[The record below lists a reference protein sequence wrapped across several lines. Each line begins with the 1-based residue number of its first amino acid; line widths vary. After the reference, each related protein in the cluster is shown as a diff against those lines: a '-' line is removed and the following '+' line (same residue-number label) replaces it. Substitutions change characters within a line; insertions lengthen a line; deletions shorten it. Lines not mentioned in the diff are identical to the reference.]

1 VSTTANASH
10 LLLELLQRARDGGGE
25 GWMGFAAS
33 MVLWRGTAVARE
45 STRARAVKERDKDRA
60 SENRGPRRRE
70 RERDRE
76 REGGRGRARI

>member
-1 VSTTANASH
+1 
-10 LLLELLQRARDGGGE
+10 
-25 GWMGFAAS
+25 MGFAAS

-70 RERDRE
+70 RERETERE
-76 REGGRGRARI
+76 RGGGGERGYKRIGDERRRRNRDRGG